1 MDGMIGTLEMVA
13 YSDWC
18 SILPAAL
25 CDLDIDGKS
34 RTLSPLDSP
43 SLITDYVLITSASRE
58 LSPLT
63 KFFSEKICEEIKNI
77 SEKLNQRVRKHCS
90 RYNGKWN
97 LKKYNC
103 RNRVLHY

>member
-1 MDGMIGTLEMVA
+1 MELWEMDGMIGTLEMVA

-25 CDLDIDGKS
+25 CDLDIDGEK

-58 LSPLT
+58 LTPVIKS
-63 KFFSEKICEEIKNI
+63 FSQKICDEIKNI
-77 SEKLNQRVRKHCS
+77 SNKLNQRIQKI
-90 RYNGKWN
+90 
-97 LKKYNC
+97 
-103 RNRVLHY
+103 

>member
-1 MDGMIGTLEMVA
+1 MIGTLEMVA

-43 SLITDYVLITSASRE
+43 LFNNRLCFNY
-58 LSPLT
+58 
-63 KFFSEKICEEIKNI
+63 FS
-77 SEKLNQRVRKHCS
+77 
-90 RYNGKWN
+90 
-97 LKKYNC
+97 
-103 RNRVLHY
+103 